1 VFTAERGVAVANEP
15 EPKETMSTIETSKG
29 ADPTAAHPDHWY
41 HELRVARVIRETA
54 DTCSVVFEIPPD
66 AADAFRYQAGQFLTL
81 QVPYQGKTLAR
92 CYSLASSPD
101 CDPEHKIS
109 IKRVE
114 DGRISNWI
122 NDELS
127 TGDIVKVLPPGGLF
141 TLNDGDND
149 VVLFAGGSG
158 ITPCISIVKSALVKT
173 SRRVLLVYANRDEG
187 SIIFREE
194 LDSLVAKYGDRLQVV
209 HSLDSRDGFLTVQA
223 IRDRVASR
231 KDGEFYVCGP
241 GPFMDT
247 VERALEV
254 EGVDPA
260 RIHIER
266 FVSPPDPDQLE
277 AAAAETAKSAG
288 VADAPAFISVF
299 LDGKA
304 HEVPYEKGQTV
315 LLATQ
320 KAGLQPPFSC
330 TDGFCGCCMAKVEAG
345 SVKMINNDF
354 LSQKEMDEG
363 WVLTCQSVPTSPEC
377 SIKYPD

>member
-1 VFTAERGVAVANEP
+1 
-15 EPKETMSTIETSKG
+15 MSTTDTSKG
-29 ADPTAAHPDHWY
+29 ADPTATHPDHWY
-41 HELRVARVIRETA
+41 HELRVSRVIRETA

-66 AADAFRYQAGQFLTL
+66 AAEAFHYQAGQFLTL
-81 QVPYQGKTLAR
+81 QVRYEGKTLAR

-101 CDPEHKIS
+101 CDPEHKIT

-141 TLNDGDND
+141 TLNDADND

-158 ITPCISIVKSALVKT
+158 ITPCISIVKSALEKT
-173 SRRVLLVYANRDEG
+173 GRRVLLVYANRDED

-194 LDSLVAKYGDRLQVV
+194 LGSLVAKHGDRFEVV
-209 HSLDSRDGFLTVQA
+209 HSLDSSDGFLTEQA
-223 IRDRVASR
+223 VGDRIAAR
-231 KDGEFYVCGP
+231 KDAEFYVCGP

-247 VERALEV
+247 VERALEGG
-254 EGVDPA
+254 GVDPA

-266 FVSPPDPDQLE
+266 FVSPPDPDELE

-288 VADAPAFISVF
+288 AADSPAFISVF
-299 LDGKA
+299 LDGKL

-330 TDGFCGCCMAKVEAG
+330 TDGFCGCCMAKVENG
-345 SVKMINNDF
+345 NVKMINNDF
-354 LSQKEMDEG
+354 LSQKETDDG
-363 WVLTCQSVPTSPEC
+363 WVLTCQSVPTSPEL
-377 SIKYPD
+377 SVKYPD